1 MPAAMPSATVATG
14 SPDMHKLVTA
24 VAATTMLAGCNFAP
38 QYRQPVAPVSGVY
51 PEAAPAAP
59 GSRLATEIGWREF
72 FGDPRLESYI
82 AAALANNRDLAQSV
96 ARIEQARAQYRI
108 TDAQRLPELGL
119 QGRGTRTRTPL
130 NSLGFGN
137 ALPGAGDGAGEAPQ
151 SPDAIEIT
159 QWNVGVA
166 VTSFELDFWGRVR
179 NLSDAARARYLATVE
194 AERAFRLSLVSQV
207 AATYLAIRAGEE
219 RIALAQRSLE
229 GRREGLRIA
238 RLRMERGVTSS
249 VDFDQST
256 LLVTQA
262 EAELAELQ
270 RTTGQSENLLTV
282 LIGGPLTG
290 PLPEARPLSQSA
302 QFDRIDPGLPSTL
315 LASRPDVLAAELQL
329 RAANADIGAARAAFF
344 PNITLTGNYG
354 FASPD
359 LGNLFNGAA
368 QSWSFGG
375 ALNLPIFDWGR
386 REANLQLSRA
396 QADELVAAYQR
407 TVQEAFREVADAL
420 VARRRYAEQI
430 DAQTRAVAAQRS
442 LARTARLR
450 YQNGISIYLEVL
462 DAERNLFAAEQQL
475 LALRSAELQNG
486 VSLYVALGGGLREVS
501 DPVPAAG

>member
-1 MPAAMPSATVATG
+1 MR
-14 SPDMHKLVTA
+14 KLVTA
-24 VAATTMLAGCNFAP
+24 LAATTMLAGCNFAP
-38 QYRQPVAPVSGVY
+38 QYRQPVAPVSQSF
-51 PEAAPAAP
+51 PEAVAAP

-72 FGDPRLESYI
+72 FGDARLETYI

-96 ARIEQARAQYRI
+96 TRIEQARAQYRI
-108 TDAQRLPELGL
+108 TDAQRLPEVGL
-119 QGRGTRTRTPL
+119 QAGGTRTRTPL
-130 NSLGFGN
+130 NSLGFGD
-137 ALPGAGDGAGEAPQ
+137 ALTGGNGDGEAAE
-151 SPDAIEIT
+151 SPDSIQVT
-159 QWNVGVA
+159 QFNVGVA

-179 NLSDAARARYLATVE
+179 NLSEAARSRYLATVE
-194 AERAFRLSLVSQV
+194 AERSFRLSLVSQV
-207 AATYLAIRAGEE
+207 AATYLSIRAGEE
-219 RIALAQRSLE
+219 RIALAERTLQ

-249 VDFDQST
+249 VDFDQSM

-262 EAELAELQ
+262 EAELAELR

-282 LIGGPLTG
+282 LIGGPLNG

-302 QFDRIDPGLPSTL
+302 QFNAIDPGLPSAL
-315 LASRPDVLAAELQL
+315 LANRPDILGAELQL

-344 PNITLTGNYG
+344 PNISLTGNYG

-359 LGNLFNGAA
+359 LGGLFSGSA
-368 QSWSFGG
+368 QSWSFGS

-386 REANLQLSRA
+386 RKANLQLTRA
-396 QADELVAAYQR
+396 QADELVASYQR

-430 DAQTRAVAAQRS
+430 DAQTRAVDAQRR
-442 LARTARLR
+442 LARTAQLR

-486 VSLYVALGGGLREVS
+486 VSLYVALGGGLREVT
-501 DPVPAAG
+501 AQ